1 MHRAPRLIALT
12 LIVAALLSA
21 GCTFVK
27 LSPEAEATR
36 VIPADRVA
44 DCERLGS
51 TTASMAERIGFIKR
65 PPESIEQELENAAR
79 NAAAEMGGDTIVP
92 RGEIAD
98 GKRTYDVFRC
108 LR

>member
-1 MHRAPRLIALT
+1 MNRAPHLIVLT
-12 LIVAALLSA
+12 LTVAALLSA

-36 VIPADRVA
+36 VVPTDRVA

-65 PPESIEQELENAAR
+65 PPERIEQELEHAAR
-79 NAAAEMGGDTIVP
+79 NAAADMGGDTVVP
-92 RGEIAD
+92 RGEITD
-98 GKRTYDVFRC
+98 GKRTYDVYRC